1 MSDELLDKMRDGL
14 RKVQAHAEFLKEVGE
29 IYREGAAQL
38 LDLQH
43 ADLVVG
49 QPNEP
54 DGWSYATGQLEVRAL
69 VQGDEEFDRLFG
81 RAGVVREWAG
91 DEDERGACAT
101 HPCFPLA
108 QNDTH
113 TSADPILQAL
123 AHGEVIIPG
132 GRLVAA
138 AFLDGLLGVEL
149 DHPRNW
155 LRIAYLRQ
163 GWDQGLARE
172 KVDAFLQ
179 YVKERPLLFFYGW
192 GWMPP
197 RGLVDKWRRTDEAE
211 VPSWAKFPE
220 HLQRQ
225 RTTLRAQIK
234 KAPDLFTSATAA
246 EVEEREKLM
255 VQYLRENKEV
265 QAVEVE
271 MHMTPEESAVHRLL
285 VERFSQF
292 GYPLQVELTPGEIL
306 DGCGLPETPDN
317 YRRIREAIH
326 RLVTEP
332 RLRAYRHAIDADK
345 APKRAWGKDPKKPR
359 KEQKDTFVNIG
370 PLWDITNVYAV
381 GSERVT
387 QYKVRPMGELF
398 HQVNELHQGRPA
410 YYRWELLQ
418 LMPKL
423 SQDLGSLSDAAQAEK
438 LLTAIRNNIYP
449 KGKWAQAAPGVI
461 DPDGWLVFDYKDTAR
476 VLQLPTQGKPPTRAP
491 RDEREEGIRERIQG
505 LVAHG
510 LRDKEIAENLSAN
523 MGEAITRAEA
533 KKLRERLVGGSLAPK
548 EPTEPRKLRPK
559 LEKLLKALQGT
570 HPEFLLE
577 WTLPERGPRWSV
589 RIAAQWTPSSKVAT
603 PATPTK

>member
-1 MSDELLDKMRDGL
+1 MAEEFRYHMDPDKLVFIANSAALSADLDKLGDRSWLPSEIAEMAQGKEWGQGIDTAAAAAAIRSMTLGEEGL
-14 RKVQAHAEFLKEVGE
+14 AIECDPQGFQDVVTGYLVSNTVSWTTT
-29 IYREGAAQL
+29 EGATFTPAPPSVEQSTKIVL
-38 LDLQH
+38 FIVYCAARRGVDRMFDPLPTPWWSMVL
-43 ADLVVG
+43 
-49 QPNEP
+49 EP
-54 DGWSYATGQLEVRAL
+54 
-69 VQGDEEFDRLFG
+69 QG
-81 RAGVVREWAG
+81 
-91 DEDERGACAT
+91 
-101 HPCFPLA
+101 
-108 QNDTH
+108 
-113 TSADPILQAL
+113 
-123 AHGEVIIPG
+123 
-132 GRLVAA
+132 
-138 AFLDGLLGVEL
+138 EL
-149 DHPRNW
+149 
-155 LRIAYLRQ
+155 
-163 GWDQGLARE
+163 
-172 KVDAFLQ
+172 
-179 YVKERPLLFFYGW
+179 
-192 GWMPP
+192 
-197 RGLVDKWRRTDEAE
+197 
-211 VPSWAKFPE
+211 PSWVQFPE

-225 RTTLRAQIK
+225 RTALRAQIK

-359 KEQKDTFVNIG
+359 KEPKATFVNIG
-370 PLWDITNVYAV
+370 PLWDITNVYAE
-381 GSERVT
+381 GRERVT
-387 QYKVRPMGELF
+387 MYKVRPMGELF

-476 VLQLPTQGKPPTRAP
+476 VLQLPTMGKPPTRAP
-491 RDEREEGIRERIQG
+491 RDEREERIRERIRA
-505 LVAHG
+505 LVADG
-510 LRDKEIAENLSAN
+510 RDDKFIADHLSEYL
-523 MGEAITRAEA
+523 GEAITRAEA
-533 KKLRERLVGGSLAPK
+533 KKQRERMVGGSLAPRA
-548 EPTEPRKLRPK
+548 PTEPRKLRPK

-570 HPEFLLE
+570 HPEFLLGN
-577 WTLPERGPRWSV
+577 L
-589 RIAAQWTPSSKVAT
+589 
-603 PATPTK
+603 